1 MAPMRANTSMKA
13 AASAGSSEISMRM
26 IHAYCINRP

>member
-13 AASAGSSEISMRM
+13 AASAGSSEMSACM
-26 IHAYCINRP
+26 AYALCINHL